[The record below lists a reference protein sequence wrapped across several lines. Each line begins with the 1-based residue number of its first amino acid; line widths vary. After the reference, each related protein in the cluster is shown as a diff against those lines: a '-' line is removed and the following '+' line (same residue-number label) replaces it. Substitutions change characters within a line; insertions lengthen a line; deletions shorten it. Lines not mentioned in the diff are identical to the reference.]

1 MADPDHQGSVAS
13 IPGTA
18 LRALHRALSHEAGPE
33 AAARG
38 LQTAGAATGTLLFD
52 ALTSPEA
59 ADIGVEHLRQMSVD
73 EFWDDISEFLAD
85 LGWGTLQHE
94 TIHPGVG
101 ALSALDWIEADS
113 GLAAPGPRCF
123 VATGLIS
130 GLLEGIAAQAVAV
143 LEVDCRSAGDD
154 RCRFLF
160 GGEPALGRVRTSL
173 ESGRDLAGTL
183 ELLS

>member
-1 MADPDHQGSVAS
+1 MADPDHEAAVAS
-13 IPGTA
+13 MPGAA

-38 LQTAGAATGTLLFD
+38 LQAAGAATGALLFD
-52 ALTSPEA
+52 ALTSPDA
-59 ADIGVEHLRQMSVD
+59 ADIGVEHLRQLPVD

-94 TIHPGVG
+94 PLHPGVD
-101 ALSALDWIEADS
+101 ALSAPDWIEADS
-113 GLAAPGPRCF
+113 GQAAPWPTCF
-123 VATGLIS
+123 FATGMLS
-130 GLLEGIAAQAVAV
+130 GLLEGIAGAAVAV
-143 LEVDCRSAGDD
+143 LEVDCRSTGDD

-173 ESGRDLAGTL
+173 ESGRDLSGTL